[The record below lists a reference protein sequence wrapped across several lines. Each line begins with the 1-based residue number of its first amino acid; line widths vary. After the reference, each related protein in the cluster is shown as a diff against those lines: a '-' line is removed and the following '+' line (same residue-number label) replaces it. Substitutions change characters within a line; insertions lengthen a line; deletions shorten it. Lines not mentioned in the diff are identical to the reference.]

1 MELLTWLELAG
12 ADAVSAND
20 DYLLGNVLFLM
31 YILASLVVKKSRYL
45 LAFFFSEFMISFFA
59 FDGLQEYQI
68 YLTDFVVYSY
78 VSCYAHSLK
87 VKNACGI
94 MCLLDLIL
102 INDAIKYGV
111 DGTRGELKTVIYQ
124 NIEYFAF
131 SVNLLIVSALLP
143 LGRIYDSICRML
155 DNAFGVEGHSSYM
168 LVFWYTINKI
178 NKQKLI

>member
-1 MELLTWLELAG
+1 MELLEWLQLAS
-12 ADAVSAND
+12 VSASS

-31 YILASLVVKKSRYL
+31 YITVSVIIKKSRYL

-78 VSCYAHSLK
+78 VTCYAHSLK

-102 INDAIKYGV
+102 MNDALKYGV
-111 DGTRGELKTVIYQ
+111 NGTHGGFETVIYQ
-124 NIEYFAF
+124 NIEYLAF
-131 SVNLLIVSALLP
+131 SANLLIISSLLP
-143 LGRIYDSICRML
+143 FGRIYDCICRML
-155 DNAFGVEGHSSYM
+155 DNAFSVKASSSYM
-168 LVFWYTINKI
+168 LVFWYTISKI
-178 NKQKLI
+178 QSIKLN